1 MEELFS
7 THLPDGERPDLQFC
21 IFPHLREFLV
31 IDQREY
37 PPRVVLLN
45 AADVFVEEFFR
56 AVEAQ
61 FSESVREETDFPFAH
76 LINLPLRVETA
87 IRETAMSFIL
97 DRLGIGPEA
106 EEDIPTVV
114 VFIVSGGALEAHSER
129 VLDGLRTL
137 VRSHCG
143 ETAVTQWE
151 KVLSR
156 LVTEEAS
163 ILQKQH
169 LTQLTEALR
178 GDSPDYFTLWEH
190 RN

>member
-7 THLPDGERPDLQFC
+7 THLPDGKRPDFQFC
-21 IFPHLREFLV
+21 IFPHLKEFLV
-31 IDQREY
+31 IYQRDHQ
-37 PPRVVLLN
+37 PRIVLLN
-45 AADVFVEEFFR
+45 TADVFVEEFFK

-76 LINLPLRVETA
+76 LINLPLRAEMA

-97 DRLGIGPEA
+97 DQLGVSPDA
-106 EEDIPTVV
+106 EEDMPTVV
-114 VFIVSGGALEAHSER
+114 VFIVSGGALEANSER

-143 ETAVTQWE
+143 ENVVAQWE
-151 KVLSR
+151 KMLGR
-156 LVTEEAS
+156 LVAEETS
-163 ILQKQH
+163 ILQKLH
-169 LTQLTEALR
+169 FTQLAEALR

>member
-1 MEELFS
+1 MDELFS
-7 THLPDGERPDLQFC
+7 THLPGGERPDLQFC

>member
-21 IFPHLREFLV
+21 IFPHLKEFLV
-31 IDQREY
+31 IDQREH
-37 PPRVVLLN
+37 PPRIVLLN

-56 AVEAQ
+56 AVEDQ
-61 FSESVREETDFPFAH
+61 FSEAVREETEFTFAH
-76 LINLPLRVETA
+76 LINLPLRVEMA

-97 DRLGIGPEA
+97 DQLGVSPDA

-114 VFIVSGGALEAHSER
+114 VFIVSGGALESHSER
-129 VLDGLRTL
+129 GLDGLRTL

-143 ETAVTQWE
+143 ETAVAQWE

-156 LVTEEAS
+156 LVAEETD
-163 ILQKQH
+163 ILQKLH
-169 LTQLTEALR
+169 VTQLTEALL

>member
-1 MEELFS
+1 MDELFS